1 MGYGAEGSLI
11 RETWPEAVSVEGATE
26 ARAELDWVV
35 GVVSEIRSI
44 RSDFDIAYKIKGR
57 LCAHM
62 PPAEEAR
69 LRDRL
74 ARHGDILQ
82 RLGGL
87 SAVEP
92 VSAGISSGAEFA
104 VSGDRF
110 DLQFG
115 DEFDFASAAPRLEKE
130 LKRVAG
136 EAQKAEAK
144 LSSEVFISRA
154 PEEIVQENR
163 DRLAAAQT
171 EMARLQAAI
180 ARITG

>member
-1 MGYGAEGSLI
+1 M
-11 RETWPEAVSVEGATE
+11 SVEGAAE

-44 RSDFDIAYKIKGR
+44 RSDFDIGYKIKGR
-57 LCAHM
+57 LVATM
-62 PPAEEAR
+62 PPSAEAR

-74 ARHGDILQ
+74 ARHNDILL

-87 SAVEP
+87 SEVEP
-92 VSAGISSGAEFA
+92 AAAGASQGAEFA

-110 DLQFG
+110 DLRFG
-115 DEFDFASAAPRLEKE
+115 EEFDFASAAPRLEKE
-130 LKRVAG
+130 FKRVAG

-163 DRLAAAQT
+163 DRLAAAQA

-180 ARITG
+180 ARIAG